1 MQKRRLI
8 RLIHTLAGLSL
19 FWRPHLAK
27 IALATGLATVHA
39 GAATAGTVQVLVQ
52 DKAGRA
58 LQDAIVFLE
67 SAEASRARQAAK
79 PPSGVEIQQLGRQ
92 FEPRVVVVPQGTS
105 IQFPNR
111 DNVRHHVYSFSA
123 AKNFELKLYS
133 GTPANPVVFDKPGVA
148 VLGCNIHDHMVA
160 WVVVV
165 DTPYYGKTAAAGR
178 VTLPQV
184 PPGAYRLRV
193 WHADLPV
200 GAPALDRALA
210 VEAAD
215 ASVTLRMDGL

>member
-67 SAEASRARQAAK
+67 SAEAGRARLAAK

>member
-27 IALATGLATVHA
+27 MALATGLATVHA

-200 GAPALDRALA
+200 GAPALDRALV

>member
-92 FEPRVVVVPQGTS
+92 FEPRVIVVPQGTS

-210 VEAAD
+210 VEPAD

>member
-27 IALATGLATVHA
+27 MALATGLATVHA

-92 FEPRVVVVPQGTS
+92 FEPRVIVVPQGTS

-215 ASVTLRMDGL
+215 ASITLRMDGL